1 VKKLFLFL
9 LVPIIL
15 LVSYL
20 LASNSQK
27 KNQLKVGSA
36 TVNIEIADTGEER
49 SRGLSDRESLC
60 SDCGLLFIFDE
71 PGFYPFWM
79 RRMNFDIDILW
90 IRNNKVVDITYG
102 AKAPPKNEFEAP
114 KTIYQSKFPAD
125 MVLEVNS
132 GWVKKKEI
140 KVGEKVEIEIK

>member
-1 VKKLFLFL
+1 MKKFVFIILVIIFLGLFFLFQ
-9 LVPIIL
+9 
-15 LVSYL
+15 
-20 LASNSQK
+20 NFQK
-27 KNQLKVGSA
+27 KNQLKVGNA
-36 TVNIEIADTGEER
+36 RINIEVADTGEER

-79 RRMNFDIDILW
+79 KRMNFDIDILW
-90 IRNNKVVDITYG
+90 IRNNEVVDITYG
-102 AKAPPKNEFEAP
+102 AKAPSKNEFEAP

-132 GWVKKKEI
+132 GWTKEKGI
-140 KVGEKVEIEIK
+140 KTGEKVEIEIK